1 MSLNNHPRCVLPFG
15 LYLRLVLSS
24 LVLTL
29 ALHPNSLR
37 ACAACYGQSDSP
49 MAAGMNW
56 GIMSL
61 LVVIAVVLGGVASF
75 FVYLAKRA
83 ASVAA
88 GPAAGSLP
96 ASTDEAWPR
105 RGGAPVVGGSDV
117 RKRWDLGTL
126 RPARH
131 IGACCARGRAR
142 SEASAFDGDT
152 RKLHPGSADS
162 VL

>member
-1 MSLNNHPRCVLPFG
+1 MSCTGRLHSLSDVG
-15 LYLRLVLSS
+15 LCLRLVLSGLVIS
-24 LVLTL
+24 L
-29 ALHPNSLR
+29 AMHADSLR
-37 ACAACYGQSDSP
+37 ACTACYGQSDSP

-61 LVVIAVVLGGVASF
+61 LVVVGVVLGGVASF

-88 GPAAGSLP
+88 GSAAGVPLE
-96 ASTDEAWPR
+96 STGKPWPR
-105 RGGAPVVGGSDV
+105 GGSGLV
-117 RKRWDLGTL
+117 LGSSEGRMRWGLGTL
-126 RPARH
+126 RPARQ
-131 IGACCARGRAR
+131 IGTYCARGRAH
-142 SEASAFDGDT
+142 SGQGAFDSEL